1 MPSPSRRNLIAAS
14 AAGLIAAPAIARAQ
28 TQPVTWRMVT
38 SWAKNLPG
46 PGVSAERLAQRIN
59 AMSGGRLRVDVFPA
73 GHIVPAFGVLDAVS
87 TGVAEM
93 GHTASFFWD
102 GQLPGAAFFTTAP
115 FGMGALAHQTWI
127 EHRGGQ
133 QLWDELYRPRGVRG
147 LLAGN
152 TGPSMGGWFRK
163 PVESLADIKGLRIR
177 VQGMGGEVY
186 AALGATPQSIPP
198 ADIYPALERGTI
210 DAVEILAPVNDL
222 PLGLHRIAPYLLHAR
237 LQQAERRRRGAG
249 LARRLRQ
256 ALARPAAH
264 RRKRL
269 PGGAFGGAGGSRAPE
284 RRSPHRTG
292 EGGRQGQR
300 ISRRCDEG
308 GAREGRRG
316 HRREGEGLACG
327 GPHRRL
333 VARRAERGRPLGARG
348 RLHGAPASRRVS
360 ATVRM
365 NPARPCVIV
374 GNGGFHGRTETHG

>member
-1 MPSPSRRNLIAAS
+1 MTSPSRRNLLAGS
-14 AAGLIAAPAIARAQ
+14 AAGLIAAPAVARAQ
-28 TQPVTWRMVT
+28 AQPVTWRMVT

-59 AMSGGRLRVDVFPA
+59 AMSGGRLRIDVFPA

-87 TGVAEM
+87 TGAAEM

-115 FGMGALAHQTWI
+115 FGMGALQHQTWI

-222 PLGLHRIAPYLLHAR
+222 PLGLHRIAPYYYMPGFNKPNGAGEALISLDAFGKLSPD
-237 LQQAERRRRGAG
+237 LQRIVENACQAEHSAALAEAEHQNGAALVELVKAGAKVTAFPADVMKAAREKAAGAIDAKGKASPVAGRIVASWRDAMNAGGPWARVGAYMEHQLRGA
-249 LARRLRQ
+249 
-256 ALARPAAH
+256 
-264 RRKRL
+264 
-269 PGGAFGGAGGSRAPE
+269 
-284 RRSPHRTG
+284 
-292 EGGRQGQR
+292 
-300 ISRRCDEG
+300 
-308 GAREGRRG
+308 
-316 HRREGEGLACG
+316 
-327 GPHRRL
+327 
-333 VARRAERGRPLGARG
+333 
-348 RLHGAPASRRVS
+348 
-360 ATVRM
+360 
-365 NPARPCVIV
+365 
-374 GNGGFHGRTETHG
+374 